1 MLCVARSPGL
11 CLFREAAEVNAILG
25 PRAVRYRAAVVNHI
39 TRVQRRLKEG
49 SLTQAA
55 VQSLQGSSTWSY
67 LVRAGG
73 SMRDAMP
80 KWLTVLRRSC
90 VRPRSRGQGRWRAPG
105 GRGVAPGIE
114 VPF

>member
-55 VQSLQGSSTWSY
+55 VQSLQVSSTRSH

-73 SMRDAMP
+73 SMRDAMSP
-80 KWLTVLRRSC
+80 S
-90 VRPRSRGQGRWRAPG
+90 G
-105 GRGVAPGIE
+105 
-114 VPF
+114 